1 MDWDPVTFLQEQQ
14 YLESPEIAIG
24 QAIVL
29 TGSAVMVQA
38 LTCSEY
44 LQQTWPSSGMKILEL
59 IQELIRPGYRNSS
72 PGILPDETRVQV
84 KMESSIHST
93 KTSVLVLVNALPSW
107 IVEIGEIL
115 SWMGSAL
122 RTSPHKDRLV
132 FCRPSIVNAGDASVG
147 PHRSNFTCTIQY
159 TLHVVLNDSQVNGQ
173 CWHGLFKNPVVA
185 EGFPISWRSSL
196 KMGLEIPLA
205 MMATLAGTSR
215 AHTFSEKIF
224 LKGFSTMLV
233 PTDSEGDLVL
243 WHLISSNGGS
253 RISYNDGVRLCNDKI
268 RFADLKGSRHILGWC
283 STIKILAGSRDAC
296 YSVGTSGLPKASP
309 TCLLANVSISQ
320 GRRVNEDARRTSFG
334 LKDFKSGGIRRH
346 YIQKLKS
353 IEKRFVLFWDEE
365 HKRGWL
371 VNGATALLHL
381 VRASLEE
388 NRNGVFSAATI
399 FHPNK
404 MKYPEP
410 YRPYSGSWVL
420 GDNSN
425 TKIPIYDDDN
435 DPVLFHEYVTQ
446 FYEILEKAFD
456 YQSAAVS
463 AHPER
468 CSSRSQ
474 LEGWDFENLAAERDP
489 IFAKEAKIDPAGK
502 SWIDL
507 IRSVRAITLF
517 GRGFG
522 DMVQPIGACSNWA
535 QVPPGNSYLVICQ
548 EDLKEIV
555 ASWCGNLFSVPPM
568 LTDRIIWHIPEDSSI
583 RCRCISTKSMPHS
596 DIAQV
601 LLPSTMASQVTGA
614 ALSFEDNQGGAFM
627 FGLNTSNLWH
637 WPEDGE
643 PSRKPIASIP
653 GVRNDSGISDSLDSG
668 IGGSCDSRSSTRED
682 SQSRRSAGLRTEPT
696 RQSISMAS
704 SPTSDS
710 YTVGIICALHI
721 ELMAV
726 RILFDT
732 SHYKVMSPSTDTN
745 SYAFGSMGQHN
756 IVATCLPDGEYG
768 TNAAASVA
776 SNMKRTFGSLQFC
789 LLVGIGGG
797 APSARNDIRLGDVV
811 VSKPI
816 GSRVGVV
823 PYDMIKAQEHGTEL
837 NGYLQP
843 PPRILRSVLS
853 LMQSD
858 PRLSREPLEPYL
870 RQIRDANPEYAH
882 PEAFSDTLYL
892 IFYSHPSQ
900 IPAITIQ
907 PVRHKA
913 RRPPARDTDRA
924 GLSISQDHALK
935 ACMASKTSCKVR
947 KGAGDMCGMD

>member
-1 MDWDPVTFLQEQQ
+1 
-14 YLESPEIAIG
+14 
-24 QAIVL
+24 
-29 TGSAVMVQA
+29 
-38 LTCSEY
+38 
-44 LQQTWPSSGMKILEL
+44 
-59 IQELIRPGYRNSS
+59 
-72 PGILPDETRVQV
+72 
-84 KMESSIHST
+84 ME
-93 KTSVLVLVNALPSW
+93 
-107 IVEIGEIL
+107 
-115 SWMGSAL
+115 
-122 RTSPHKDRLV
+122 
-132 FCRPSIVNAGDASVG
+132 
-147 PHRSNFTCTIQY
+147 
-159 TLHVVLNDSQVNGQ
+159 
-173 CWHGLFKNPVVA
+173 
-185 EGFPISWRSSL
+185 
-196 KMGLEIPLA
+196 
-205 MMATLAGTSR
+205 
-215 AHTFSEKIF
+215 
-224 LKGFSTMLV
+224 
-233 PTDSEGDLVL
+233 
-243 WHLISSNGGS
+243 
-253 RISYNDGVRLCNDKI
+253 
-268 RFADLKGSRHILGWC
+268 
-283 STIKILAGSRDAC
+283 
-296 YSVGTSGLPKASP
+296 TSGLPKASP
-309 TCLLANVSISQ
+309 NCLLANVSISQ
-320 GRRVNEDARRTSFG
+320 GRRVTEDAGKISFG

-388 NRNGVFSAATI
+388 DRNGVFSAATI

-404 MKYPEP
+404 MRYPEP

-489 IFAKEAKIDPAGK
+489 IFAKEAKLGPAGK

-522 DMVQPIGACSNWA
+522 DMVQPIGACSNWG

-555 ASWCGNLFSVPPM
+555 ASWCGNLLSVPPM
-568 LTDRIIWHIPEDSSI
+568 LTDQIIWHIPEDNSI
-583 RCRCISTKSMPHS
+583 KCRCISTKSMPHS

-601 LLPSTMASQVTGA
+601 LLPSTMAYQVTGET
-614 ALSFEDNQGGAFM
+614 LSFENNKAGAFI
-627 FGLNTSNLWH
+627 FGLNSSNLWH

-643 PSRKPIASIP
+643 PSRKPTAPIAGI
-653 GVRNDSGISDSLDSG
+653 RNDIDISDSLDSG

-682 SQSRRSAGLRTEPT
+682 SLSRLSAGLRTEPT
-696 RQSISMAS
+696 RQSISMTS
-704 SPTSDS
+704 YSTSDS

-726 RILFDT
+726 RILFD
-732 SHYKVMSPSTDTN
+732 SHYNAMVPSTDTN

-776 SNMKRTFGSLQFC
+776 SNMERTFGSLQFC

-797 APSARNDIRLGDVV
+797 APSSRNDIRLGDVV

-816 GSRVGVV
+816 GSRIGVV
-823 PYDMIKAQEHGTEL
+823 PYDMIKAQEHGSEL

-843 PPRILRSVLS
+843 PPRILRSVSS

-870 RQIRDANPEYAH
+870 RQIRDANPDYAH
-882 PEAFSDTLYL
+882 PEAFSDTLYVSD
-892 IFYSHPSQ
+892 YPHPRGEETCEKCDTSREQ
-900 IPAITIQ
+900 I
-907 PVRHKA
+907 
-913 RRPPARDTDRA
+913 RPPRPSSQPKIHY
-924 GLSISQDHALK
+924 GLI
-935 ACMASKTSCKVR
+935 ASGNQVVKDAKVR
-947 KGAGDMCGMD
+947 DALAEEHGILCFEMEAAGIMNILPSFIIRGICDYADSHKNKNWQNYAAATAAAYTKLLLFHLRRDLESDLLPNTLDRTMTMERDQNGRALVGGDKSFETEESPGPAKRRRI